1 MADKKQKILIVD
13 DTEFNR
19 ALLTDMLMQEY
30 EILEAVD
37 GLEAITVINKHSEE
51 ISLILLDIVMPR
63 MDGFEVL
70 AILNKSGLI
79 NTIPVITIS
88 SETSSINIDRAYDL
102 GVTDYIARP
111 FDGRTV
117 QRRVKNTL
125 LLYTKQKQLESLVTE
140 QILEKEKTNLLMVE
154 ILSNIVEFRN
164 GESGLHVLHIQ
175 LITELLLRRMVQI
188 TDQYPL
194 SSSQITLISNAAAL
208 HDVGKISISEEILNK
223 PGKLTDEEFEI
234 MKQHTVIGAQI
245 IENTPY
251 GEQEELVSIA
261 RDICRWHHERYDGSG
276 YPDHLKGD
284 EIPISAQ
291 VVSLA
296 DAYDALTSA
305 RVYKPAYSHDK
316 AIEMIIGGECGE
328 FNPMLI
334 QCLLDIGERMKEKL
348 QINSPGDV
356 TKAEM
361 HQFVRELLSQG
372 QASNRT
378 LALLEQERTKY
389 QFFAAMSKEIQ
400 FEYNMQTDMLS
411 FSEWGAA
418 FLGIREL
425 ITHPGVNKDLLGI
438 ISKQDF
444 EDLADRILKT
454 TSDNPVVS
462 CNYQINVHGSARWF
476 KIVAR
481 SLWVGDDPGELTGMI
496 GKCTDV
502 HDEHIQVETL
512 KQMADQ
518 DPLTKLYNHRSVR
531 QAIEKILVNGQG
543 RHFALIL
550 FDLDHFKNANDQHGH
565 LFGDNVLKYTAQRA
579 IDSIRKEDIAARV
592 GGDEFVIF
600 IEFRDEIEPVVSRIF
615 NSLVGQCG
623 GFSISVSMGVSLYPE
638 HGTNYEELFGNA
650 DQALYYSKQN
660 GRRQFN
666 IYNHSVQGFL
676 SAISPM
682 DNELATELKKD
693 E

>member
-70 AILNKSGLI
+70 AILNQSGLI

-102 GVTDYIARP
+102 DVTDYIARP

-251 GEQEELVSIA
+251 GEQ
-261 RDICRWHHERYDGSG
+261 
-276 YPDHLKGD
+276 
-284 EIPISAQ
+284 
-291 VVSLA
+291 
-296 DAYDALTSA
+296 
-305 RVYKPAYSHDK
+305 
-316 AIEMIIGGECGE
+316 
-328 FNPMLI
+328 
-334 QCLLDIGERMKEKL
+334 
-348 QINSPGDV
+348 
-356 TKAEM
+356 
-361 HQFVRELLSQG
+361 
-372 QASNRT
+372 
-378 LALLEQERTKY
+378 
-389 QFFAAMSKEIQ
+389 
-400 FEYNMQTDMLS
+400 
-411 FSEWGAA
+411 
-418 FLGIREL
+418 
-425 ITHPGVNKDLLGI
+425 
-438 ISKQDF
+438 
-444 EDLADRILKT
+444 
-454 TSDNPVVS
+454 
-462 CNYQINVHGSARWF
+462 
-476 KIVAR
+476 
-481 SLWVGDDPGELTGMI
+481 
-496 GKCTDV
+496 
-502 HDEHIQVETL
+502 
-512 KQMADQ
+512 
-518 DPLTKLYNHRSVR
+518 
-531 QAIEKILVNGQG
+531 
-543 RHFALIL
+543 
-550 FDLDHFKNANDQHGH
+550 
-565 LFGDNVLKYTAQRA
+565 
-579 IDSIRKEDIAARV
+579 
-592 GGDEFVIF
+592 
-600 IEFRDEIEPVVSRIF
+600 
-615 NSLVGQCG
+615 
-623 GFSISVSMGVSLYPE
+623 
-638 HGTNYEELFGNA
+638 
-650 DQALYYSKQN
+650 
-660 GRRQFN
+660 
-666 IYNHSVQGFL
+666 
-676 SAISPM
+676 
-682 DNELATELKKD
+682 
-693 E
+693 